1 MDQRPFYVR
10 ALLCLLGNIS
20 GIDQVPRKNQI
31 IHIQIFCSSSPINDR
46 RTRSSCGFGDSGVM
60 WKSERCKIRFISCS
74 FLLLC
79 ENTYNHTQIAITS
92 WDTNWNPF
100 YILYRRFFSH
110 HTIMKSNFTLRSF
123 QGHFTL
129 PNVFYFP
136 MLYLRLLETVLFVK
150 WRITTY
156 YA

>member
-92 WDTNWNPF
+92 WDTNWNSF
-100 YILYRRFFSH
+100 YILYYIDDFSH
-110 HTIMKSNFTLRSF
+110 IIRSWKAISLCVLSKVIL
-123 QGHFTL
+123 H
-129 PNVFYFP
+129 FP
-136 MLYLRLLETVLFVK
+136 MYFIFLCSICACSKLFCLSNEG
-150 WRITTY
+150 
-156 YA
+156 